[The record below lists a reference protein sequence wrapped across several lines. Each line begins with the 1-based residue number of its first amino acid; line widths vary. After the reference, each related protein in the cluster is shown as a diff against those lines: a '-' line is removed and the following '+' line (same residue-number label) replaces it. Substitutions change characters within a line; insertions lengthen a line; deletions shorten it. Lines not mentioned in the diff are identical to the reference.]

1 MDSGEQAEGE
11 KRVKRVLIEPLM
23 RRGLAKP
30 SSLTKAQF
38 DEMVEDLCQRLAYMA
53 EINLAALEEQVA
65 ASPAGKDRDR
75 LPIANV
81 ILDWAGQIQPPV
93 DDGSPLIRAI
103 FANPLGQD
111 ALTGGWA
118 PELLIEVRK
127 ARRWPGAFAVSQIK
141 DRARDAMRQ
150 MEDLDR
156 ALSRGDD
163 LSTDKARWRAAR
175 LAMIEKC
182 RQIAALSA

>member
-1 MDSGEQAEGE
+1 MDSFEQAEGE

-38 DEMVEDLCQRLAYMA
+38 DEMVEGLCQRLAYMT
-53 EINLAALEEQVA
+53 EINLGALEEQVA

-81 ILDWAGQIQPPV
+81 ILDWAGNIQPPV

-111 ALTGGWA
+111 ALAGGWA
-118 PELLIEVRK
+118 PELLAEVRK
-127 ARRWPGAFAVSQIK
+127 VRRWPGAFVVTQIK
-141 DRARDAMRQ
+141 ERARDALRQ

-156 ALSRGDD
+156 ELARCGD
-163 LSTDKARWRAAR
+163 LPEDKARWRSAR
-175 LAMIEKC
+175 LAVMQKC
-182 RQIAALSA
+182 REIGALS